1 MQSTDSSPRR
11 LLYSPNRVIRTHS
24 LPETKRRLM
33 NDLFYRPPERAGQLP
48 GAVA

>member
-33 NDLFYRPPERAGQLP
+33 NELFHRPPEWSGMIP